1 MKILHFKILE
11 KEIMYFANCEAI
23 REMQQKLYCPY
34 FKKVILFMRLQQ
46 KILNLPVCICFF
58 DKISS
63 KSIPFSSNTRQNTQ
77 TILPEKVIENT

>member
-1 MKILHFKILE
+1 MKILYFKIH
-11 KEIMYFANCEAI
+11 KKKIMYFAIYEMI
-23 REMQQKLYCPY
+23 RELQQELYCPY

-46 KILNLPVCICFF
+46 KILNLPVCTCFF
-58 DKISS
+58 DNILS